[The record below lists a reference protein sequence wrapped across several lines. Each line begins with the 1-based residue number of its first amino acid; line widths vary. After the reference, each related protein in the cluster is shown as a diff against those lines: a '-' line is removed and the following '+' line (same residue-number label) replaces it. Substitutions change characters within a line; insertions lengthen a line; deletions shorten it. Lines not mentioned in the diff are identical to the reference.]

1 MVNHHC
7 LNFLFT
13 IDTYCDS
20 FNDEAVYIKS
30 SGCIMPY
37 LEHRFTYQQA
47 DEMCQG
53 QITELMSNMSALE
66 LRLIQNVAVLNH
78 SKLL

>member
-1 MVNHHC
+1 
-7 LNFLFT
+7 
-13 IDTYCDS
+13 
-20 FNDEAVYIKS
+20 
-30 SGCIMPY
+30 MPY